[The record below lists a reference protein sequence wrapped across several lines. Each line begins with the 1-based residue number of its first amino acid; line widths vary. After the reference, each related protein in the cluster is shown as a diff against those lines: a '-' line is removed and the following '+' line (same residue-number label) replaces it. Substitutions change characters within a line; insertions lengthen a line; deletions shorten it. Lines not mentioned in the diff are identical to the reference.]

1 MHLAI
6 LGNALSFCQLQS
18 CPQPKVSAAAL
29 GERFRIS
36 IVGILWNPLVT
47 MSTACAS
54 KRYIEALNQKPWSI
68 LIQCFQCQVCKCT
81 VRTGHMSKPQTLQ
94 GRGWSVERH
103 FQLESGLGCTFWK
116 EPKTGRDG
124 RQVWKLWF
132 GLANHSG
139 ATTVQTQLGFDK
151 HCKVKVSC
159 SAVQDSCPKKGSIVW
174 CRVAAFALCCDWKVE
189 PFRNLGIKLL
199 LSCEFCAALCAP
211 ERAVFCLWHVVT
223 PVSKRKLGK
232 QTNESPK
239 IKPSGA
245 QTLTNPSDAHL
256 SISTSGA
263 RASKTSG
270 WIRASAKISIKRT

>member
-1 MHLAI
+1 MPVCTWIHTIIVTRVSISYSNNAYVRQVVNQYMEEVGLNICIPGTCSSWLQLGTFPSRPQSSNRPQNLRHFGIWHSKTGQHAGFYSQKCISMHLAI

-36 IVGILWNPLVT
+36 IVGILWNSLVT

-103 FQLESGLGCTFWK
+103 IQLESGLGCTFWK

-124 RQVWKLWF
+124 RQV
-132 GLANHSG
+132 
-139 ATTVQTQLGFDK
+139 
-151 HCKVKVSC
+151 
-159 SAVQDSCPKKGSIVW
+159 
-174 CRVAAFALCCDWKVE
+174 
-189 PFRNLGIKLL
+189 
-199 LSCEFCAALCAP
+199 
-211 ERAVFCLWHVVT
+211 
-223 PVSKRKLGK
+223 
-232 QTNESPK
+232 
-239 IKPSGA
+239 
-245 QTLTNPSDAHL
+245 
-256 SISTSGA
+256 
-263 RASKTSG
+263 
-270 WIRASAKISIKRT
+270 